1 MTTGLLLLRRAAL
14 PVIGAALIGGVLA
27 VQVARGGGEFV
38 PLPPVNPC
46 SVRSVTSVST
56 GLDGLS
62 ERLVLLGLDR
72 AACRSGVTREAFL
85 LRLAQQREPTA
96 AQVSALRV
104 GLNQAVD
111 QMKRNGELPPAS
123 DLTDE
128 ALDRSNL
135 NGLVKAA
142 IRALPDSFINNA
154 VKTDDVLH
162 RTIDRLDLRALL
174 TNLSNPDVLT
184 EQVDNAVTDAV
195 KQSLEARLRGLLP

>member
-1 MTTGLLLLRRAAL
+1 MLRRAAL
-14 PVIGAALIGGVLA
+14 LVIGAALIGVVLG
-27 VQVARGGGEFV
+27 VQVVRGGGDFV
-38 PLPPVNPC
+38 PLSAVDPC

-56 GLDGLS
+56 GIDGLS

-72 AACRSGVTREAFL
+72 AACRLGVTREAFL

-96 AQVSALRV
+96 AQVTAVRA

-111 QMKRNGELPPAS
+111 QLQKNGALPPAS
-123 DLTDE
+123 DLTDQ

-135 NGLVKAA
+135 NGLLKAA
-142 IRALPDSFINNA
+142 IRALPDSVIDNA

-162 RTIDRLDLRALL
+162 RTIDNLDLRALL
-174 TNLSNPDVLT
+174 TNLSNPDLLT
-184 EQVDNAVTDAV
+184 RQVDNAVTDAV